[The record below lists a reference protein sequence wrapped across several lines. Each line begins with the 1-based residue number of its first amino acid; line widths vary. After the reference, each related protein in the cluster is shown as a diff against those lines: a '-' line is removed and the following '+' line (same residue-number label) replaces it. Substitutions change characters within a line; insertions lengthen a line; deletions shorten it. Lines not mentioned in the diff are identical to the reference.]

1 MMYRVI
7 DEAGEVCAE
16 INISKE
22 QFKKLMSQLNSP
34 EQIALPTPTQT
45 TLLEQM
51 QLLAAQSKENPQL
64 SAANSEAMCI
74 IAKALEG
81 SDHDIR

>member
-16 INISKE
+16 INTSKD
-22 QFKKLMSQLNSP
+22 QFKKMLAQLNISEQVAIHSP
-34 EQIALPTPTQT
+34 IQT

-74 IAKALEG
+74 IAKTLEETSRG
-81 SDHDIR
+81 

>member
-1 MMYRVI
+1 MYRVI

-22 QFKKLMSQLNSP
+22 RFKKLMAQLNTS
-34 EQIALPTPTQT
+34 EQVALHTPIQT

-74 IAKALEG
+74 IAKALE
-81 SDHDIR
+81 DAD